1 MREAPAKPPPVP
13 LLAPS
18 AWVHASAI
26 LAYLAL
32 AVVMTWPVAAGLGS
46 RIPIAHQIPGW
57 QPGDGDPWQSLW
69 LLDLTHRSLRE
80 TGRIPFWTDRVF
92 APLGLDMGLLAF
104 VAVPL
109 LAAAPLVAL
118 VGAVAAYN
126 LTIIGS
132 LAAAGY
138 GAFLL
143 ARHVSGDRAA
153 AFVGGLIFGF
163 APYHLAHSLE
173 HVFLVS
179 GSIWLALGALLLL
192 RAVDEGGLRLALLA
206 GAGMVLATAV
216 TSYYGVFLALLGAVL
231 LAVRLGEAPCGRAR
245 LIGRLAAA
253 AGAAALLALPF
264 AVVLARR
271 SLRDSMLVTPLGDV
285 NQWSADLAAILVPSR
300 LHPLWGGMV
309 APFYDRLP
317 GNLFEQT
324 VFAGY
329 VPLALAVAG
338 AGWRWG
344 RARLWTVVAAVFFVL
359 SLGPLLHV
367 LGRWTWMVDGMGVTL
382 PLPGLLF
389 RWLPG
394 LGAVRVFS
402 RFNAVVMLAIAV
414 LAALAIA
421 SLRARLRSGG
431 RRRLA
436 AAVAPVV
443 AGVVLVEFA
452 SVPLPVLGAGIPEA
466 YRALARDTSPGR
478 VLEVPYGWTIARY
491 LHYQTAHGRPLVG
504 GFAPRPSVALISE
517 TAGVPFLDLFA
528 EPVRALTVAPPA
540 DPEAGV
546 RVAALLGLRAIVLH
560 GEYMPAAARARL
572 REIVTASFP
581 VERVEEG
588 GDLTLIL
595 LRRAPPDPGRW
606 LNAGAY
612 ELDLGSG
619 GPRDFLARGWYGA
632 ERHGG
637 VGMAW
642 SAGRESTLGVYLPE
656 ARAMRMELSLM
667 PLALPGLPRQDVS
680 VNVNGTDLG
689 VIALDPGWRGYTLD
703 VPREAVREGFNR
715 IRFRYGFAV
724 APGRVVPGLDD
735 PRELAVAFERV
746 RLRPR

>member
-1 MREAPAKPPPVP
+1 MAG
-13 LLAPS
+13 
-18 AWVHASAI
+18 
-26 LAYLAL
+26 YLAL

-69 LLDLTHRSLRE
+69 LLDLAHRSLRE
-80 TGRIPFWTDRVF
+80 TGGIPFWTDRVF

-104 VAVPL
+104 VVVPL
-109 LAAAPLVAL
+109 LAAMPLVAL
-118 VGAVAAYN
+118 GGIVAAYN

-143 ARHVSGDRAA
+143 ARHVSGDAPA
-153 AFVGGLIFGF
+153 AFVGGLVFAF

-173 HVFLVS
+173 HVFLLAGGV
-179 GSIWLALGALLLL
+179 WLALGALLLL
-192 RAVDEGGLRLALLA
+192 RAIDEGGTRRVVLA
-206 GAGMVLATAV
+206 GAGLVLATAV

-231 LAVRLGEAPCGRAR
+231 LVVRLGEAPGGRMR
-245 LIGRLAAA
+245 LVGRLAAVGA
-253 AGAAALLALPF
+253 AAALLALPF
-264 AVVLARR
+264 AVIIARR
-271 SLRDSMLVTPLGDV
+271 FLRDSMLVTPLGDV
-285 NQWSADLAAILVPSR
+285 NQWSADLAAALVPSR
-300 LHPLWGGMV
+300 LHPLWGSMV
-309 APFYDRLP
+309 APFYERLP

-324 VFAGY
+324 VFVGY
-329 VPLALAVAG
+329 VALALAAG
-338 AGWRWG
+338 GAAWRWE
-344 RARLWTVVAAVFFVL
+344 RARLWAVVAAVSFVL

-367 LGRWTWMVDGMGVTL
+367 LGRWTWAIDGVSVTV

-389 RWLPG
+389 HWLPG

-402 RFNAVVMLAIAV
+402 RFNAVVMLALAV
-414 LAALAIA
+414 LVALAIA
-421 SLRARLRSGG
+421 ALGTRLRAGG

-436 AAVAPVV
+436 ALAAP
-443 AGVVLVEFA
+443 ALGVLVLVEFA

-466 YRALARDTSPGR
+466 YRALARDPSPGR

-504 GFAPRPSVALISE
+504 GFAPRPTVALTSE
-517 TAGVPFLDLFA
+517 TDRVPFLDLFA
-528 EPVRALTVAPPA
+528 DPARALAPTPPA
-540 DPEAGV
+540 DPAAGA
-546 RVAALLGLRAIVLH
+546 RVAALLDLRAIVLH
-560 GEYMPAAARARL
+560 GEYMAPAARARL

-581 VERVEEG
+581 VERVEER

-595 LRRAPPDPGRW
+595 LQRGRPDPGRW

-612 ELDLGSG
+612 ELDIGGG
-619 GPRDFLARGWYGA
+619 GPRFFLARGWYA
-632 ERHGG
+632 TERHGG

-680 VNVNGTDLG
+680 VTFNGTDLG
-689 VIALDPGWRGYTLD
+689 TIALEGGWRTYAVN
-703 VPREAVREGFNR
+703 VPRESVREGFNR
-715 IRFRYGFAV
+715 IRYRYGFAV
-724 APGRVVPGLDD
+724 APARVMRGLDD

-746 RLRPR
+746 RLHPR